1 MDKNLELLSKKD
13 KERMAIVEYYK
24 KEYLPLILE
33 GKAKP
38 TRVYEVL
45 AKKFGWTRVG
55 IYNMLLRQNLHYG
68 KRTGIN
74 LSN

>member
-1 MDKNLELLSKKD
+1 MDKNFELLSKKD

-24 KEYLPLILE
+24 KEFLPLILE

-55 IYNMLLRQNLHYG
+55 IYQMIRRQNLHYG
-68 KRTGIN
+68 KRTGIVI
-74 LSN
+74 SN